1 VRHGVKKVF
10 IFKDLATASHVF
22 IRNDGYKR
30 PLEQPYSGPY
40 RVVRRSDKFFTVN
53 VRGRDKT
60 VSVDRLKPAFIL
72 ADDIVER
79 ADASSTQED
88 RILVSLSGPPPVN
101 SAGVPSAMK
110 TEFNNR
116 TRYGRRVR
124 FPDRF
129 QAGFS

>member
-1 VRHGVKKVF
+1 MQHLTAAFEDLRPSSVVRHGDKKVF

-40 RVVRRSDKFFTVN
+40 RVVSRSDKCFTVH
-53 VRGRDKT
+53 VSGHDKT

-79 ADASSTQED
+79 ADASSAQED
-88 RILVSLSGPPPVN
+88 RILVSLSGPP
-101 SAGVPSAMK
+101 
-110 TEFNNR
+110 
-116 TRYGRRVR
+116 
-124 FPDRF
+124 
-129 QAGFS
+129 Q